1 MTICIKQPEATSHF
15 NPLGKDTPNQ
25 AGLISHTQN
34 ENWYPGTTIKIVVL
48 GSICDYTLYESASI
62 TAEVWVTCT
71 TCVWNITLV
80 AVC

>member
-34 ENWYPGTTIKIVVL
+34 ENWYPDKKKGVPSAKSSRSMRGLGKGETKTSILVL
-48 GSICDYTLYESASI
+48 LINKAFSYLF
-62 TAEVWVTCT
+62 
-71 TCVWNITLV
+71 
-80 AVC
+80 

>member
-34 ENWYPGTTIKIVVL
+34 ENWYPGTTTKIVVL
-48 GSICDYTLYESASI
+48 GSICDYTL
-62 TAEVWVTCT
+62 
-71 TCVWNITLV
+71 
-80 AVC
+80 

>member
-34 ENWYPGTTIKIVVL
+34 ENWYPGKKRAYPVQRGPALCGV
-48 GSICDYTLYESASI
+48 GGRVKSK
-62 TAEVWVTCT
+62 
-71 TCVWNITLV
+71 LV
-80 AVC
+80 SWYNN

>member
-34 ENWYPGTTIKIVVL
+34 ENWYLVKKGRIQCKELPLCAGSGTTTKIVVL
-48 GSICDYTLYESASI
+48 GSICDYTL
-62 TAEVWVTCT
+62 
-71 TCVWNITLV
+71 
-80 AVC
+80 

>member
-34 ENWYPGTTIKIVVL
+34 ENWYPGKKKGHT
-48 GSICDYTLYESASI
+48 
-62 TAEVWVTCT
+62 
-71 TCVWNITLV
+71 
-80 AVC
+80 

>member
-34 ENWYPGTTIKIVVL
+34 ENWYPGKKKGRTQCKEL
-48 GSICDYTLYESASI
+48 PLCAGSGKGETKTGI
-62 TAEVWVTCT
+62 
-71 TCVWNITLV
+71 LV
-80 AVC
+80 QQLKL

>member
-34 ENWYPGTTIKIVVL
+34 ENWYPDKKKDVPSAKSSRSMRGLGKGETKTSILVL
-48 GSICDYTLYESASI
+48 LINKAFSYLF
-62 TAEVWVTCT
+62 
-71 TCVWNITLV
+71 
-80 AVC
+80 